1 MPALLLSCSLV
12 VAESSLSVGGAELMR
27 RQNGGAADPLQE
39 KAKGAAV
46 DVDFFRSFKDVWRPH
61 DVDAEFLQIV
71 EFPDNLTQ
79 VVDTVAIGI
88 VGESHESRGKGAAI
102 GFWRSLSELIG

>member
-1 MPALLLSCSLV
+1 MAAPRTHYKKKPKVQPSMSIFSVLLRTC
-12 VAESSLSVGGAELMR
+12 G
-27 RQNGGAADPLQE
+27 
-39 KAKGAAV
+39 
-46 DVDFFRSFKDVWRPH
+46 RPH

-71 EFPDNLTQ
+71 EFLDNLTQ

-88 VGESHESRGKGAAI
+88 VGESHDSRGKGAAI